1 MEVDAG
7 QSVLGKR
14 PHGGSS
20 SGAGAG
26 AKRPRGSKVP
36 LPALTY
42 YVGHSDP
49 EIQASAKKLVE
60 NVPTYEGHLQQ
71 YIDAEDP
78 DNGIEDEYHPKLLRM
93 LPGMQLLS
101 SVGLFTA
108 ATSLPPLFLV
118 GYSRLTRVLI
128 LLPLTQLSTLLLL
141 FAVLVLCVTCWFILL
156 SMRSSARQRLLL
168 ARTASP
174 GGEATEHAGAHVG
187 RRHRQGPA
195 SPGRQWQ
202 WQW

>member
-1 MEVDAG
+1 MEIDAG

-78 DNGIEDEYHPKLLRM
+78 DNGIEDEYHPKVLRM
-93 LPGMQLLS
+93 LPGMQLRC
-101 SVGLFTA
+101 LFVYC
-108 ATSLPPLFLV
+108 SYVPPTPV
-118 GYSRLTRVLI
+118 PGWIQPTYSRPYLPSPNSTFNSIAAICCSCLVRFVLVY
-128 LLPLTQLSTLLLL
+128 PFVYAFLST
-141 FAVLVLCVTCWFILL
+141 
-156 SMRSSARQRLLL
+156 
-168 ARTASP
+168 TAS
-174 GGEATEHAGAHVG
+174 TAGAHGVSW
-187 RRHRQGPA
+187 R
-195 SPGRQWQ
+195 
-202 WQW
+202 